1 MVIDPEGTHFIY
13 IEDNTIPGLQIKT
26 LVNYL
31 PSLKA
36 AQNLLSVLL
45 DKYRRHG
52 AYNSGNEIRI
62 MEQGKIV
69 KRWVIE
75 TINKAESTLT
85 PHADKLL
92 MLQGVWSVKSFV
104 MRNGTTYPEKWEAFN
119 ITGCTIQNKTYS
131 TGKWRPGPDGV
142 LVIEESGQLAFYF
155 DQKPKWTVHEL
166 QPNKLVLINQLKN
179 LTYTCQRIYKK
190 ADK

>member
-1 MVIDPEGTHFIY
+1 MVIDPEATHFIY
-13 IEDNTIPGLQIKT
+13 LEDNTIPGLQLKT

-45 DKYRRHG
+45 DMHRRHG

-75 TINKAESTLT
+75 LVSKAESTLT
-85 PHADKLL
+85 PCADKLK
-92 MLQGVWSVKSFV
+92 MLQGVWTVTCFASY
-104 MRNGTTYPEKWEAFN
+104 NGSSYPQKWEAFN

-131 TGKWRPGPDGV
+131 TGKWHPGPDGV
-142 LVIEESGQLAFYF
+142 LIIEDSGKIVFYF
-155 DQKPKWTVHEL
+155 NQKPKWTVQDL
-166 QPNKLVLINQLKN
+166 QPNKLVLVNQLKN
-179 LTYTCQRIYKK
+179 YTYTCQRIYKK